1 MKMAIVGA
9 ILGALALLWINYITE
24 LIKGGVQWVNT
35 TDN

>member
-24 LIKGGVQWVNT
+24 LIKGVCNG
-35 TDN
+35 